1 MTKLLIIQQYVPRYR
16 VSLFEQLHE
25 CLKSQKIDLHVVY
38 SAPSAR
44 DAARQDAQELGQIG
58 SHVKTRW
65 LKLGGKSVSLK
76 NVQNTISELKP
87 DYIII
92 EQATKNLENWL
103 LLLKGKL
110 PNGIPIALW
119 GPGRAPGEAS
129 QGKSSK
135 LKSIMTNK
143 GDWFFAYTSVGVDFV
158 VSRGFNSDRVTIVQ
172 NSTDTGALVAQL
184 NQIGNEDLSSWET
197 LHGLTRERTGLFLG
211 GVDSRKGIDF
221 LLQSAISVA
230 EQLPD
235 FVLLVGGV
243 GSDSQKVMDLQKN
256 GGPVRYLG
264 RVDDME
270 KAMALKSASVLLIPE
285 WVGLVAVDS
294 IVSSTPLVTT
304 NHPSHAPEFD
314 YLESG
319 VTCLVTSHNVN
330 EYSMAVVNLLENPEK
345 MEEMQASAI
354 ISTPKLQLTNTVE
367 NFCSGIQ
374 AWVQSR
380 SGRV

>member
-1 MTKLLIIQQYVPRYR
+1 VTKLLIIQQYIPSYR

-25 CLKSQKIDLHVVY
+25 CLKSQKIELHVTY
-38 SAPSAR
+38 STPSAK
-44 DAARQDAQELGQIG
+44 DAARQDAQQLRQIG

-65 LKLGGKSVSLK
+65 LKLGGKSVSIK
-76 NVQNTISELKP
+76 NVQRAISKVQP
-87 DYIII
+87 DYIIV
-92 EQATKNLENWL
+92 EQAAKNLENWL
-103 LLLKGKL
+103 LILKGKL
-110 PNGIPIALW
+110 PNSTPIALW
-119 GPGRAPGEAS
+119 GPGRAPDEVPQS
-129 QGKSSK
+129 KSSK

-143 GDWFFAYTSVGVDFV
+143 GDWFFAYTSMGVDFV
-158 VSRGFNSDRVTIVQ
+158 VSRGFNPDRVTVVQ
-172 NSTDTGALVAQL
+172 NSTDTGALLA
-184 NQIGNEDLSSWET
+184 QIGQISDEDLSNWNT
-197 LHGLTRERTGLFLG
+197 LHGLTRGRTGLFLG

-221 LLQSAISVA
+221 LLQSAINVA
-230 EQLPD
+230 ERLPG

-243 GSDSQKVMDLQKN
+243 GSETPKVMNLQKN

-264 RVDDME
+264 RLDGME
-270 KAMALKSASVLLIPE
+270 KAMALKSASALLIPE

-314 YLESG
+314 YLELG
-319 VTCLVTSHNVN
+319 ATCLVTNHLVN

-345 MEEMQASAI
+345 MEEMQASAV
-354 ISTPKLQLTNTVE
+354 ISTSKLQLTNTVE

-380 SGRV
+380 SGKI